1 MATAKDTKKAGAAA
15 KAGEA
20 NKGIEVIAKTEVFY
34 RAGRQWGQSP
44 TVVPLADLTE
54 DELQELRDEPM
65 LIVRDVEI
73 KAEGEATAAA

>member
-1 MATAKDTKKAGAAA
+1 MATAKDTKKAFDTA

-20 NKGIEVIAKTEVFY
+20 TKGIEVIAKTEVFY
-34 RAGRQWGQSP
+34 RAGRQWGQNP
-44 TVVPLADLTE
+44 TVVPLAELTE

-65 LIVRDVEI
+65 LIVRDVDI